1 MHFGTI
7 EYIFCNNVVWLVFPR
22 NNSVWPEQKTIVW
35 KNRGDWVIPPLR
47 SMMFVVKT
55 TTPKTWVSFQNF
67 GWVFRFWVSLEW
79 NTMVFVNTTDFEWV
93 LSETLQFFLTPWSL
107 NGIWRK
113 FWKGL
118 TLVQALGSRGDRSL
132 LIGWFLLRLSDF
144 SLVGNITDHG
154 RILYQTKRWNSC
166 LPLNYDLVLIILN

>member
-1 MHFGTI
+1 MSGAVKIYGASILPSGATSPLQTPAIWHLGNCTLCATHYVGKGWQSFHKLNAIPPVVKLAARLAWRRIKAMIPAGWDWTQGAEMWRPSTHFGVLRFGSLTA
-7 EYIFCNNVVWLVFPR
+7 F
-22 NNSVWPEQKTIVW
+22 WPEEE
-35 KNRGDWVIPPLR
+35 G
-47 SMMFVVKT
+47 
-55 TTPKTWVSFQNF
+55 
-67 GWVFRFWVSLEW
+67 
-79 NTMVFVNTTDFEWV
+79 
-93 LSETLQFFLTPWSL
+93 
-107 NGIWRK
+107 
-113 FWKGL
+113 KGL

>member
-79 NTMVFVNTTDFEWV
+79 NTMVFLNTTDFEWF

-113 FWKGL
+113 FWNLKHSFGERVVLNLKFDYL
-118 TLVQALGSRGDRSL
+118 THFSKWHRSCVN
-132 LIGWFLLRLSDF
+132 IKTQIIWIHWRPETSTANFFLR
-144 SLVGNITDHG
+144 
-154 RILYQTKRWNSC
+154 NSE
-166 LPLNYDLVLIILN
+166 